1 MSDCILSFFL
11 WGCQGGVVFFLFT
24 LCVCVDALF

>member
-11 WGCQGGVVFFLFT
+11 WVSGRVVVLFLFT